1 MVSRCWAPVFLTSPI
16 CTISQADMRLFL
28 CPSHF
33 FLDCGHLWA
42 EKEVAPGVQFYPW
55 SGEVLALPD
64 SEHDEIDLQNE
75 DPRLQ
80 HGLMDNGT
88 GSNFVKYLPHS
99 SFVAQSNVLGH
110 CGTMG
115 EPIFTTIRHIYPG
128 DRIVA
133 TYKQIRSELR
143 IPAVHL
149 LRITLYHKYV
159 EKAIQEAPCN
169 MTRRIRIRPN
179 SEGSQTPKSDVGSL
193 DRRSERSESG
203 SESPKL
209 SDEEAAVIIPN
220 PLDFSFP
227 LAVKPNRSK
236 RLLPCDTCGK
246 EFDRPSL
253 LERHIR
259 THTGERPYV
268 CDFCNKGFSTSS
280 SLNTH
285 RRIHTGEKPHVCKIC
300 GKCFTASSNL
310 YYHRM
315 THVKEKPHPC
325 EECPRSFSTPGD
337 LRNHMKIHNGGPA
350 ISANNNNNQKQFDV
364 GSFDINKLSFIS
376 NFKNIIS

>member
-1 MVSRCWAPVFLTSPI
+1 M
-16 CTISQADMRLFL
+16 MRLFL
-28 CPSHF
+28 CPPDF

-42 EKEVAPGVQFYPW
+42 EKELAPGVQFYPW
-55 SGEVLALPD
+55 SGEVLALPH
-64 SEHDEIDLQNE
+64 SPQDEIDLQNE

-88 GSNFVKYLPHS
+88 GSNFVKFLPHS
-99 SFVAQSNVLGH
+99 SFISQANLLGH

-133 TYKQIRSELR
+133 TYKEIRSELR

-169 MTRRIRIRPN
+169 MTRKIRVRPN
-179 SEGSQTPKSDVGSL
+179 SEGSQTPKSDIGSL

-227 LAVKPNRSK
+227 LAVKPTRSK

-337 LRNHMKIHNGGPA
+337 LRNHMKIHSSGPN